1 MDEETTKRLVAF
13 LSRDRLQALIELTGS
28 EADSIELHQDALS
41 LGCEMMKVIATIE
54 IALRNTVVA
63 NLNHHFGVENLF
75 QHPTERLQWKEY
87 EQDSINKAVRQVRRA
102 VYAKLSQAEKA
113 ELDAQAY
120 PDGRPA
126 ETTHSQRVRA
136 RQGRI
141 TVSEGRLVAELTLNF
156 WKRLYGPRYEHAL
169 WRPTLKR
176 TFPNPGLARGQ
187 IAAQLEI
194 IYQSRNRLAHHEPVL
209 HNRFTET
216 VKAIRFVIRELQA
229 HPDEC
234 DTPLS
239 RLLRD
244 DIDRVTRSGERL
256 MDRLRAFKSREQ

>member
-13 LSRDRLQALIELTGS
+13 LSRDRLQALIELTGD

-41 LGCEMMKVIATIE
+41 LGCELMKVIATIE
-54 IALRNTVVA
+54 IALQNTVVA

-75 QHPTERLQWKEY
+75 QHPPASFQWREY
-87 EQDSINKAVRQVRRA
+87 EQYSIDKAVSQAIRA
-102 VYAKLSQAEKA
+102 VYTKLSQAEKA

-120 PDGRPA
+120 PNGRPA
-126 ETTHSQRVRA
+126 ETNHSQRVRS
-136 RQGRI
+136 RQDRI
-141 TVSEGRLVAELTLNF
+141 TVSEGKLAAELTLNF

-176 TFPNPGLARGQ
+176 TFPNPDLARGQ

-194 IYQSRNRLAHHEPVL
+194 IFQSRNRLAHHEPVL
-209 HNRFTET
+209 HNRLPET
-216 VKAIRFVIRELQA
+216 VRAFRFVIRELQA
-229 HPDEC
+229 LPDEC

-244 DIDRVTRSGERL
+244 DIDRVTWTGERL
-256 MDRLRAFKSREQ
+256 MDRL

>member
-1 MDEETTKRLVAF
+1 MDKETTKRLVAF

-28 EADSIELHQDALS
+28 EADSIELHQDILS
-41 LGCEMMKVIATIE
+41 LGCELMKVIATIE
-54 IALRNTVVA
+54 IALRNTVMA
-63 NLNHHFGVENLF
+63 SLKHHFGVENLF
-75 QHPTERLQWKEY
+75 RHPPASFHWREY
-87 EQDSINKAVRQVRRA
+87 EQYSIDKAVSQARRA

-120 PDGRPA
+120 PNGRP
-126 ETTHSQRVRA
+126 EGTRHSQRVRA
-136 RQGRI
+136 RQDRI
-141 TVSEGRLVAELTLNF
+141 TISEGKLVAELTLNF

-176 TFPNPGLARGQ
+176 TFPNPDLARGQ

-209 HNRFTET
+209 QNRFTET
-216 VKAIRFVIRELQA
+216 VRAICFVIRELQA

-244 DIDRVTRSGERL
+244 DIDRVAQSGERL
-256 MDRLRAFKSREQ
+256 TARLGAFKS